1 MRNSFQTKD
10 EVELNSNTNPQTNKK
25 QKAMLQSMTQYEP
38 EGVWPQN
45 DFKLVPSHEQQ
56 VLKCD
61 TSIHF

>member
-1 MRNSFQTKD
+1 
-10 EVELNSNTNPQTNKK
+10 
-25 QKAMLQSMTQYEP
+25 MTQYEP

-45 DFKLVPSHEQQ
+45 DFKLAPSQEQQ